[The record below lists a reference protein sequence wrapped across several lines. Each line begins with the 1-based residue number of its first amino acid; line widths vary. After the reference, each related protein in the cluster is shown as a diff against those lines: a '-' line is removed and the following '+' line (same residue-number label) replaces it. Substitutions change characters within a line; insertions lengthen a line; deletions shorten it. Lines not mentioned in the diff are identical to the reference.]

1 MTQKDYILRIAED
14 VGRALAQIIY
24 HKEIQ
29 DYQGALSLIDELFKQ
44 TVGAGSGFL
53 HAISEETLLAM
64 LTLLG
69 VLNVEKALLI
79 ATLLK
84 AEGDIYED
92 QDNPE
97 AAYESYLKSLNLFLE
112 ILMRDDNLH
121 DLRVSPEVEDLLGKL
136 EAYELPPNTRRLLF
150 QLYVCTFVRG
160 MVGKD
165 TIWSQEG
172 DNQLLRPRR
181 RPMLVF

>member
-24 HKEIQ
+24 HQDIQ
-29 DYQGALSLIDELFKQ
+29 DYQGALNLIDELFKQ
-44 TVGAGSGFL
+44 TVGAGSGFI

-69 VLNVEKALLI
+69 IVNLEKALLI

-92 QDNPE
+92 QGNPD
-97 AAYESYLKSLNLFLE
+97 AAYDSYLKSLNLFLE
-112 ILMRDDNLH
+112 IFVRDDKLH
-121 DLRVSPEVEDLLGKL
+121 DLHVFPQVEELLGKL
-136 EAYELPPNTRRLLF
+136 EDYELPLNTRRLL
-150 QLYVCTFVRG
+150 
-160 MVGKD
+160 
-165 TIWSQEG
+165 SQYYEQIG
-172 DNQLLRPRR
+172 E
-181 RPMLVF
+181 

>member
-24 HKEIQ
+24 HKEIH

-64 LTLLG
+64 LTLVD

-84 AEGDIYED
+84 AEGDVYED
-92 QDNPE
+92 QGNPE
-97 AAYESYLKSLNLFLE
+97 AAYESYFKSLNLFLE

-136 EAYELPPNTRRLLF
+136 ESYELPLHTRRLLF
-150 QLYVCTFVRG
+150 QVYVCTFL
-160 MVGKD
+160 K
-165 TIWSQEG
+165 
-172 DNQLLRPRR
+172 
-181 RPMLVF
+181 

>member
-29 DYQGALSLIDELFKQ
+29 DYQGALTLIDELFKQ

-112 ILMRDDNLH
+112 ILLSDDNLH
-121 DLRVSPEVEDLLGKL
+121 DFRCFAEVEDLLGKL
-136 EAYELPPNTRRLLF
+136 EAYYLPLDTRRLLF
-150 QLYVCTFVRG
+150 QLYVCTFVRKDG
-160 MVGKD
+160 GKGYHVV
-165 TIWSQEG
+165 S
-172 DNQLLRPRR
+172 RR
-181 RPMLVF
+181 

>member
-1 MTQKDYILRIAED
+1 MAQKDYILRMAED
-14 VGRALAQIIY
+14 IGRALAQIIY

-69 VLNVEKALLI
+69 VLNIEKALLI

-92 QDNPE
+92 QGNPE
-97 AAYESYLKSLNLFLE
+97 AAYESYLTSLNQFLE

-121 DLRVSPEVEDLLGKL
+121 DIRVSPQVEDLLGKL

-150 QLYVCTFVRG
+150 QVYVCTFL
-160 MVGKD
+160 K
-165 TIWSQEG
+165 
-172 DNQLLRPRR
+172 
-181 RPMLVF
+181 

>member
-1 MTQKDYILRIAED
+1 MTQKDYILRVAED
-14 VGRALAQIIY
+14 VGRALAQMLY

-29 DYQGALSLIDELFKQ
+29 DYQGAFSLIDELCKQ
-44 TVGAGSGFL
+44 TVGAGSGL
-53 HAISEETLLAM
+53 IHAISDETLLAM
-64 LTLLG
+64 LTLYG

-92 QDNPE
+92 QGNPD

-112 ILMRDDNLH
+112 ILLRDDHLH

-136 EAYELPPNTRRLLF
+136 EAYDLAPHTKRLLF
-150 QLYVCTFVRG
+150 Q
-160 MVGKD
+160 
-165 TIWSQEG
+165 
-172 DNQLLRPRR
+172 
-181 RPMLVF
+181 

>member
-1 MTQKDYILRIAED
+1 MAQKDYILRMAED

-69 VLNVEKALLI
+69 VLNVEKALLV

-92 QDNPE
+92 QGNPE
-97 AAYESYLKSLNLFLE
+97 AAYESYLTSLNLFLE
-112 ILMRDDNLH
+112 ILLRDDNLH
-121 DLRVSPEVEDLLGKL
+121 NLRVSPEVEDLLGKL

-150 QLYVCTFVRG
+150 KLYVCTFVREDG
-160 MVGKD
+160 GKGHYVV
-165 TIWSQEG
+165 S
-172 DNQLLRPRR
+172 RR
-181 RPMLVF
+181 

>member
-14 VGRALAQIIY
+14 VGRALAQMLY

-64 LTLLG
+64 LTLFG

-79 ATLLK
+79 ASLLK
-84 AEGDIYED
+84 AEGEIYED
-92 QDNPE
+92 QGNPD
-97 AAYESYLKSLNLFLE
+97 AAYESYSKSLNLFLE
-112 ILMRDDNLH
+112 ILLCDDHLH

-136 EAYELPPNTRRLLF
+136 EAYDLALHTKRLLF
-150 QLYVCTFVRG
+150 QYY
-160 MVGKD
+160 
-165 TIWSQEG
+165 Q
-172 DNQLLRPRR
+172 QRR
-181 RPMLVF
+181 EW

>member
-1 MTQKDYILRIAED
+1 MTQKDYIPRIAED

-29 DYQGALSLIDELFKQ
+29 DYQGSLSLIDELFKQ
-44 TVGAGSGFL
+44 AVGAGSGFI

-69 VLNVEKALLI
+69 VLNLEKALLI

-92 QDNPE
+92 QGNPE
-97 AAYESYLKSLNLFLE
+97 VAYESYLKSLNLFLE
-112 ILMRDDNLH
+112 ILLCDDNLH

-136 EAYELPPNTRRLLF
+136 KAYELPLNTRRLLF
-150 QLYVCTFVRG
+150 KLYVCTFVRG
-160 MVGKD
+160 DGRKGRYV
-165 TIWSQEG
+165 
-172 DNQLLRPRR
+172 
-181 RPMLVF
+181 V

>member
-24 HKEIQ
+24 HQDIQ
-29 DYQGALSLIDELFKQ
+29 DYQGALNLIDELFKQ
-44 TVGAGSGFL
+44 TVGAGSGFI

-84 AEGDIYED
+84 AEGDVYED
-92 QDNPE
+92 QGNPE

-112 ILMRDDNLH
+112 ILLCDDNLH
-121 DLRVSPEVEDLLGKL
+121 DLRVSSEVEDLLGKL
-136 EAYELPPNTRRLLF
+136 EAYELPQNTRRLLF
-150 QLYVCTFVRG
+150 QLYVCTFVREDG
-160 MVGKD
+160 GKGYHVV
-165 TIWSQEG
+165 S
-172 DNQLLRPRR
+172 RR
-181 RPMLVF
+181 